1 MMKFIFN
8 FLENVVNSWAGD
20 VFRGQTATSYSPLF
34 SCFNSTTDPLSKIC
48 TFRRLTL
55 RAPTTRLIG
64 NYFLLLRIFSKE
76 RVIAD

>member
-48 TFRRLTL
+48 TFRRL
-55 RAPTTRLIG
+55 
-64 NYFLLLRIFSKE
+64 
-76 RVIAD
+76 